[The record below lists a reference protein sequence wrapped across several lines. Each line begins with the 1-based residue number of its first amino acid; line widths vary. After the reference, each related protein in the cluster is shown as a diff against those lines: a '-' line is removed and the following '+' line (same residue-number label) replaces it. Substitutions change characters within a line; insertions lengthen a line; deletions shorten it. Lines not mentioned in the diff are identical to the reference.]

1 MNNNMRFLPYNLA
14 SFGQKALTVATLLI
28 GLWYIFGHIPAIA
41 ASITVSPPKLEIEA
55 EKGQAISQNITITN
69 GEPTPLVLATSVSDF
84 TASGESGEAAFTE
97 GENKTAFSLSS
108 WISLPSATITV
119 PASGKISMP
128 FTVRVPADAEAGG
141 HFGTIFFSPVTA
153 GGGDIAVKQKV
164 GILLL
169 VKVKGEIREQ
179 GTLDI
184 FNTFNAKVGAD
195 QVHLT
200 KPQAAFEKFPINFAV
215 RVTNTGNVHSKPS
228 GKIIL
233 KNTFGQ
239 VLTRVG
245 EEVVLNPTGAVS
257 GTKLVDYLPVNDS
270 KGNVLPGSS
279 RVFLQAWKGYGSINY
294 SQDGKKEIVWK
305 GLGFGRYTA
314 ELQLNYAGSDLA
326 KQTISF
332 WILPWKIM
340 GGGIIILIA
349 LYFLIKKWRKVN
361 RERIKRQLRRE
372 IERERK

>member
-1 MNNNMRFLPYNLA
+1 MTITRLHNLYKMA
-14 SFGQKALTVATLLI
+14 ANSQKLLQFATLLAGI
-28 GLWYIFGHIPAIA
+28 WLLLGQGSVFA

-55 EKGQAISQNITITN
+55 EKGQTISQNITITN
-69 GEPTPLVLATSVSDF
+69 GEPTELVLGTSVSDF
-84 TASGESGEAAFTE
+84 TASGESGEAAFTQS
-97 GENKTAFSLSS
+97 ENQTAFSLSS

-119 PASGKISMP
+119 PASGKVSMP
-128 FTVRVPADAEAGG
+128 FTVRIPDIAEAGG
-141 HFGTIFFSPVTA
+141 HFGTIFFSPVTS

-164 GILLL
+164 GVLLL

-184 FNTFNAKVGAD
+184 FDTFNAKVLPN

-200 KPQAAFEKFPINFAV
+200 KPQAVFEKFPINFAV

-233 KNTFGQ
+233 KNTLGRI
-239 VLTRVG
+239 LTRVG
-245 EEVVLNPTGAVS
+245 EEVILSPTGAVS

-279 RVFLQAWKGYGSINY
+279 RVFLQPWKGYGSIVY
-294 SQDGKKEIVWK
+294 DQTGKRELVWK

-314 ELQLNYAGSDLA
+314 ELELNYAGKDLA
-326 KQTISF
+326 KQTVSF

-340 GGGIIILIA
+340 AGVILGLIA
-349 LYFLIKKWRKVN
+349 LYFLIKKWRQVN
-361 RERIKRQLRRE
+361 RARLKRQLRKE
-372 IERERK
+372 LERER